1 MNKSDIIANLAKTY
15 TQVSVDV
22 IEKFVNVFVQ
32 QLVDAMSKGKRV
44 ELRGFGAFSVRKRDS
59 RVGRN
64 PSTGDQVQVSQKHVP
79 FFRMGKPL
87 QQRMNAKTH

>member
-1 MNKSDIIANLAKTY
+1 MNKSDIISNLARAY
-15 TQVSVDV
+15 TQVSNEV
-22 IEKFVNVFVQ
+22 IEKFVNIFVQ
-32 QLVDAMSKGKRV
+32 QLADAMSKGKRV
-44 ELRGFGAFSVRKRDS
+44 ELRGFGAFSVRRRDS

-64 PSTGDQVQVSQKHVP
+64 PRTGAQVEVGQKHVP